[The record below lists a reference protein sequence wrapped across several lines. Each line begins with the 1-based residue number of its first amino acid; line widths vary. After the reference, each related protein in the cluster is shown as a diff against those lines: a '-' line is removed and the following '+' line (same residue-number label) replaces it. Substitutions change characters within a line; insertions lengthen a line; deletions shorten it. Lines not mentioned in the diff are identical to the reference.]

1 MTGTREALAR
11 VISDHQLTGR
21 ISIGCA
27 GCPGLE
33 FMTAVEHAEH
43 VAEMI
48 AMQFLVVPQNEIVG
62 MEFGWRRSEGGVE
75 INAPDLD
82 ALRGYIREITG
93 HDRGQYFEHL
103 TLRLPLPE
111 DGEQP

>member
-1 MTGTREALAR
+1 MSTRDQLAR

-21 ISIGCA
+21 FCLGCT

-33 FMTAVEHAEH
+33 FMHEGEHAAH
-43 VAEMI
+43 VADMI
-48 AMQFLVVPQNEIVG
+48 GMQFLVVPQNEVVG
-62 MEFGWRRSEGGVE
+62 MEFGWRRSEGDVE

-111 DGEQP
+111 EGERP